1 MKYLVTSVVED
12 VDMGSQEAEV
22 TSSYD
27 PLLVVG
33 LYQFPYGSLNLV
45 LDFKSWECRD
55 KSYYLAMHY

>member
-27 PLLVVG
+27 PPSRRALPVPIWVFEPCPGFQIMGML
-33 LYQFPYGSLNLV
+33 Q
-45 LDFKSWECRD
+45 R
-55 KSYYLAMHY
+55 